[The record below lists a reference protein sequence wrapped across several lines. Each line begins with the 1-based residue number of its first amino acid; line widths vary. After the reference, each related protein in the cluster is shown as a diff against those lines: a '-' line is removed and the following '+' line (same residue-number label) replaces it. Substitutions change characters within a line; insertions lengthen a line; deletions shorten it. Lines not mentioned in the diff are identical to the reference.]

1 MTEPGF
7 ATGKDG
13 RLRFGIPVCTSSSA
27 ELLLDEAL
35 DSGHGL
41 DDELDRL
48 FLRCT
53 NGEVGE
59 GLPYTS
65 PYERTDA
72 EDSSML
78 LERLG
83 VLEDAV
89 VRRDNHDGVLGRTR
103 VMYNTTKEV

>member
-41 DDELDRL
+41 DNELDRL
-48 FLRCT
+48 LFSCT
-53 NGEVGE
+53 DDEVRGDAAGEKAE
-59 GLPYTS
+59 A
-65 PYERTDA
+65 RTDA
-72 EDSSML
+72 KDIAMF
-78 LERLG
+78 LERLR
-83 VLEDAV
+83 VLEYAV
-89 VRRDNHDGVLGRTR
+89 VRGNNNDRVLRKR
-103 VMYNTTKEV
+103 SVI